1 MERYECIVGAI
12 QRESNMKHWPRAW
25 KARPIIEANPG
36 WLDLY
41 ETLNQ

>member
-1 MERYECIVGAI
+1 MR
-12 QRESNMKHWPRAW
+12 RWPRAW
-25 KARPIIEANPG
+25 KAQLIVDSNPG

>member
-1 MERYECIVGAI
+1 MEFYETITSAI

-25 KARPIIEANPG
+25 KAQLTVNSEPS

-41 ETLNQ
+41 EMLNQ